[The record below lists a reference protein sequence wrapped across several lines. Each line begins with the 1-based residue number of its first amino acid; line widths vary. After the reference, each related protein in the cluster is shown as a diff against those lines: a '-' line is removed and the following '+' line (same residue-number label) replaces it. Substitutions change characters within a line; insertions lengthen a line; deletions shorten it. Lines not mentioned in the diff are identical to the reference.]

1 MKVVPSAVTGVAVHG
16 PDSPAF
22 NDGLA
27 AIPGHTRDL
36 LQPAIPFSVIVE
48 NNSIRTITLVGV
60 RFDMAGTGGKHYS
73 VVHYADA
80 LRFPQHADF
89 SPGTRRFVCAEPAYT
104 ALVVRGE
111 IPVPARTRG
120 RMNLENLGRML
131 EIRASLDCIA
141 FDDGEFGG
149 PDSQGAFARLAR
161 ERELEGALLQEVL
174 AMEGE
179 PPGAIEALLAH
190 ALADADERARRQLAR
205 KLLEALESGGC
216 DQVFTRAKGFE
227 RRIALWR

>member
-48 NNSIRTITLVGV
+48 NNSTRTITLVGV
-60 RFDMAGTGGKHYS
+60 RFDMAGPGGKHYS

-161 ERELEGALLQEVL
+161 EREPALSKPCWPTHSPMRMKGRGGNSPASCSRRLNR
-174 AMEGE
+174 
-179 PPGAIEALLAH
+179 
-190 ALADADERARRQLAR
+190 ADAIKCSRAPKDSSA
-205 KLLEALESGGC
+205 ASPSGADFRAGC
-216 DQVFTRAKGFE
+216 GNSGVY
-227 RRIALWR
+227 